1 MKLKKKKY
9 WIAGLVLILVCVG
22 VYKKFTNSDG
32 EKDEK
37 DLYIQPSVRTIENKQ
52 ILSGKLVSS
61 KEVNLKSELG
71 GVIEAIYVSVGDEV
85 KKGQAIAKLRTLPDP
100 KMSQEA
106 ERQISVAHTNLE
118 RVRANYERN
127 KTLYEKDVIA
137 KQDLEVSVQEYK
149 LAEIDLRN
157 ANENKKIVTQG
168 FSRKNGFVSD
178 VVYSTTDGIVLDI
191 PVKTGAT
198 IMNRNNFN
206 EGTTIATIADMN
218 QILFKGQINERDLSK
233 LDLGKKMLIRVN
245 ALRNQNFESEVVKIS
260 PIGVD
265 VGGITRFDIEAKL
278 LVSAVDL
285 YKFKSGFTA
294 SAEFVVDRVSNAL
307 SVEEKYIRYK
317 EDTSYVYIKSGE
329 SKKRIILETGIS
341 DGQYIEIIKGLRK
354 NDKVMKEEMENEK

>member
-1 MKLKKKKY
+1 MKVNKKKY
-9 WIAGLVLILVCVG
+9 WIIGLALLLG
-22 VYKKFTNSDG
+22 LAAYLKFANSDG
-32 EKDEK
+32 ENDEK

-71 GVIEAIYVSVGDEV
+71 GVIEAIYVNVGDEV

-100 KMSQEA
+100 KMSQDA
-106 ERQISVAHTNLE
+106 DRQISIARTNLE
-118 RVRANYERN
+118 RVKANYERN

-137 KQDLEVSVQEYK
+137 KQELEISVQEYK
-149 LAEIDLRN
+149 LAETDLRN

-168 FSRKNGFVSD
+168 FSHKNGFVSD
-178 VVYSTTDGIVLDI
+178 VVYSTTDGLVLDI
-191 PVKTGAT
+191 PVKTGTT

-218 QILFKGQINERDLSK
+218 QILFKGQVNERDLSK
-233 LDLGKKMLIRVN
+233 LELGKKMLIRVN
-245 ALRNQNFESEVVKIS
+245 ALRNQTFESEVVKIS
-260 PIGVD
+260 PKGID

-294 SAEFVVDRVSNAL
+294 SAEFVVDKVSNVISL
-307 SVEEKYIRYK
+307 EEKYIRYK
-317 EDTSYVYIKSGE
+317 EDTSYVYIKNGE
-329 SKKRIILETGIS
+329 AKKRTILETGIS
-341 DGQYIEIIKGLRK
+341 DGQYIEIAKGLK
-354 NDKVMKEEMENEK
+354 KGDKVMKEEMENEK